1 MTRICMESVS
11 GRSSGLPV
19 ARLPLDGEVVQ
30 LCGYFGANAFGRG
43 ESFGIFALA
52 PTIKPAG
59 EYFTGPELRVS
70 VFRYLLS
77 LEQLSEGND
86 YSDW

>member
-1 MTRICMESVS
+1 MESVS

-59 EYFTGPELRVS
+59 EYFTGARAACFATYS
-70 VFRYLLS
+70 VWRSDS
-77 LEQLSEGND
+77 LKGTTTPTGED
-86 YSDW
+86 